1 MLHRISLFTL
11 NYIEIDI
18 YPSCFQC
25 NNEDE
30 IVSVIA
36 HELGHWKLNHTVYSF
51 VAVQVFTHPAIF
63 LWNMHTV
70 YQLNLTTL
78 D

>member
-1 MLHRISLFTL
+1 MLHKTSLFTL
-11 NYIEIDI
+11 NYIETDI
-18 YPSCFQC
+18 FSCFQC

-51 VAVQVFTHPAIF
+51 VAVQVFLNTFCRFSLYAETY
-63 LWNMHTV
+63 LWP
-70 YQLNLTTL
+70 
-78 D
+78 